1 VQQKPTCI
9 GTGLL
14 ALDAVI
20 NTDSNIYPQL
30 YAGGSCGNVLSILA
44 FLGWNALPVARLAD
58 NKASRILECDLKHWD
73 VDTSF
78 IEHTS
83 TGSTPI
89 IIHRIL
95 KDAQGKPK
103 HKFEFKDPDNG
114 NWLPQYKPL
123 LAKNVSSLTS
133 SLPKPSVFYFDRATR
148 ASIELAKFY
157 KNQNSLIFFEP
168 SANSDLQLFE
178 EALAIAHVVKFS
190 SDRIK
195 NYQSTYPTSNAL
207 LEIET
212 LGTQGL
218 RYRTDR
224 ANATEWVS
232 LPSFHISTVMD
243 AAGAGDWTTA
253 GFINYL
259 FQGNNALLVEE
270 LFESPI
276 DKYLSDAQALG
287 ALNCCYPGARGLMYN
302 LTLEELTAQVS
313 LIQDGDFIDNVLG
326 HSISK
331 SLSNVFT
338 EKLSSLYN

>member
-1 VQQKPTCI
+1 MEQKPTCI

-20 NTDSNIYPQL
+20 NIENNIYPQL

-58 NKASRILECDLKHWD
+58 NRASRILECDLKHWD

-123 LAKNVSSLTS
+123 LAKNVSNLTN
-133 SLPKPSVFYFDRATR
+133 SLPRTSVFYFDRVTR

-168 SANSDLQLFE
+168 SANSDTQLFE

-195 NYQSTYPTSNAL
+195 NYQSTYRTSSAL

-218 RYRTDR
+218 RYRINR
-224 ANATEWVS
+224 VNPTEWVS

-259 FQGNNALLVEE
+259 FQDSNASLVEE
-270 LFESPI
+270 LFDSPI
-276 DKYLSDAQALG
+276 EKYLTDAQALG

-302 LTLEELTAQVS
+302 LTLEELTTQVS
-313 LIQDGDFIDNVLG
+313 LIQEGYSIDNAPERSV
-326 HSISK
+326 SK
-331 SLSNVFT
+331 SFSNVFT
-338 EKLSSLYN
+338 EKISSLYD